1 MSLFRL
7 RGFRVSKTSI
17 FSCLVL
23 LSVLAIASGQ
33 NSPRKPL
40 PTEPHETYG
49 DPPAPM
55 ILWGTGVSPGMV
67 SPHGGFT
74 SFQVNVNLAGQ
85 NITGDAANEPSIT
98 VDPTNGNK
106 MSIGWRQFN
115 SVTSNFRQAGWGY
128 TSNGGTSWTFPGVLE
143 NNVFRSDPVL
153 HSDDIGRFFYNSLL
167 GDFFDDQWGSVNGG
181 QTYTRLGP
189 ATGGDKQW
197 ITIDN
202 TNSIGRGFQY
212 QCWSTAGNNW
222 GGRQFSRSTDG
233 GVSWRDP
240 VFIPNSPVWG
250 TLDVDSN
257 GILYIGGSE
266 FWLGRVLVH
275 SLKQCQGRKRYAKF

>member
-1 MSLFRL
+1 MSFFRL
-7 RGFRVSKTSI
+7 RGSRVPKTSI

-33 NSPRKPL
+33 DSPRKPL
-40 PTEPHETYG
+40 PTEPHETYD
-49 DPPAPM
+49 DPPAPV

-74 SFQVNVNLAGQ
+74 SFQVNVNVTGQ

-98 VDPTNGNK
+98 VDPTNRNK

-153 HSDDIGRFFYNSLL
+153 LSDDTGRFFYNSLL
-167 GDFFDDQWGSVNGG
+167 QNFF
-181 QTYTRLGP
+181 
-189 ATGGDKQW
+189 
-197 ITIDN
+197 
-202 TNSIGRGFQY
+202 
-212 QCWSTAGNNW
+212 
-222 GGRQFSRSTDG
+222 
-233 GVSWRDP
+233 
-240 VFIPNSPVWG
+240 
-250 TLDVDSN
+250 
-257 GILYIGGSE
+257 
-266 FWLGRVLVH
+266 
-275 SLKQCQGRKRYAKF
+275 